1 MYFFA
6 LYSLG
11 IPTPPR
17 VRYRVS
23 VDTCVHSA
31 PEMRFLMV
39 YALLRCHVRNILKR
53 GAFWRPSGP
62 DTPER
67 FTPRATWSSLELT
80 RVGDHCGPGRHQEF
94 FFGPTKR
101 HGIRPGVAGGRGAAT
116 MARGAL
122 KTGDIAL
129 LHFFTCTRPCTY
141 TYIHM
146 HTYIHVTDRI
156 VKPYKWKKM
165 EKSLASSVSP
175 QTGMDFPVVQL

>member
-1 MYFFA
+1 
-6 LYSLG
+6 
-11 IPTPPR
+11 
-17 VRYRVS
+17 
-23 VDTCVHSA
+23 
-31 PEMRFLMV
+31 MV
-39 YALLRCHVRNILKR
+39 YALLRCHVRNTLKR

-62 DTPER
+62 DTPAR

-129 LHFFTCTRPCTY
+129 LHFFT
-141 TYIHM
+141 
-146 HTYIHVTDRI
+146 RI
-156 VKPYKWKKM
+156 GITAKIAYRT
-165 EKSLASSVSP
+165 EYRSLGQIMMDSTASCEAS
-175 QTGMDFPVVQL
+175 LYA